1 MTSPLITA
9 IALTGSWPKRDV
21 AAYPTA
27 QEAPM
32 VRPRATQL
40 GDTAPAG
47 NQERRDAIFSLKR
60 KDTP

>member
-21 AAYPTA
+21 AAYPKA

-32 VRPRATQL
+32 VRSRTTKF
-40 GDTAPAG
+40 GDTAHAG
-47 NQERRDAIFSLKR
+47 DQERRDDLFSLTR

>member
-9 IALTGSWPKRDV
+9 IALTGAWPKREV

-32 VRPRATQL
+32 VRPHATKFA
-40 GDTAPAG
+40 DTVRAG
-47 NQERRDAIFSLKR
+47 NQERRDALFSLTR